1 MFCQNC
7 GKELPTGALVCAAC
21 GAAVPGHHSGPPA
34 ATFTQLLEETRKS
47 AHDLVESTAHLTK
60 RLAAKAETAAKDPSA
75 SAKKAVNRVAK
86 ELDAAARE
94 IERILNDL

>member
-7 GKELPTGALVCAAC
+7 GKELPAGAFVCAEC
-21 GAAVPGHHSGPPA
+21 GAAVPGHHAGPAQP
-34 ATFTQLLEETRKS
+34 TFGQLLEETRKS

-60 RLAAKAETAAKDPSA
+60 RLASKAEAAAKEPSA

-94 IERILNDL
+94 IERILKDL